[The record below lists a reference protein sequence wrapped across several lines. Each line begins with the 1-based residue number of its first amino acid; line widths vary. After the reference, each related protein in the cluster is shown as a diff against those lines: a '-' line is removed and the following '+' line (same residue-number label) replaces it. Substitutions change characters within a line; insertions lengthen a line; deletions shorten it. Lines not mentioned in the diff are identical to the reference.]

1 MAMQAKLSSYD
12 ANGFM
17 VVNMTKAMAVGYLQL
32 RLGIA

>member
-17 VVNMTKAMAVGYLQL
+17 VMNMTKAMVVGYLQL